1 MPPGSW
7 LEYPWGKRYKNEVT
21 MKLTKKSSFRS
32 IFLLVCLFASLGMV
46 CPGAGIPAHKFMAA
60 AGVNV
65 FRAASGDYRQLYG
78 QTAFMPEIKLACMV
92 YKNFSVWGGFGLV
105 SRQGH
110 IEEVD
115 ESARIKQTFLSFG
128 VGYAHKLS
136 GKLRLR
142 GELGLAYVSF
152 KEEALDVTQKGSGL
166 GWKIGADLDYFIGK
180 RLFVTLAAAYSQVG
194 DETEAGKVELGGAQ
208 AGAGVGLIF

>member
-1 MPPGSW
+1 M
-7 LEYPWGKRYKNEVT
+7 NQ
-21 MKLTKKSSFRS
+21 TKKNGLWSMIMV
-32 IFLLVCLFASLGMV
+32 IFLFASLGV
-46 CPGAGIPAHKFMAA
+46 VGSAAEIQAHRIMAT

-208 AGAGVGLIF
+208 AGAGVGFIF

>member
-1 MPPGSW
+1 
-7 LEYPWGKRYKNEVT
+7 
-21 MKLTKKSSFRS
+21 MKLTKKSGLRS
-32 IFLLVCLFASLGMV
+32 MIPFVFLFACLGMA
-46 CPGAGIPAHKFMAA
+46 CPAAEIPAHRFMAT
-60 AGVNV
+60 AGVNA

-78 QTAFMPEIKLACMV
+78 QTAFMPEFKLTCLV

-105 SRQGH
+105 SRQGR

-115 ESARIKQTFLSFG
+115 ETAKINQTFLSFG

-142 GELGLAYVSF
+142 GELGLEYVSF
-152 KEEALDVTQKGSGL
+152 KEEALAVTQKGSGL
-166 GWKIGADLDYFIGK
+166 GWKVGAGLDYFIGK
-180 RLFVTLAAAYSQVG
+180 RLFVNLAAAYSQAG